1 MYLCC
6 RVSKYPTSKSI
17 SYFEASYGKAALSS
31 CQSSRLY
38 EEDKAS
44 TDDIHITRA
53 DEDDEVQYC
62 SSNGC
67 SRRYCNKKGRY
78 HLMSFYPKHFKL
90 WMKFTIT

>member
-67 SRRYCNKKGRY
+67 SRRYCNKKGEIPFNEF
-78 HLMSFYPKHFKL
+78 LSKTF
-90 WMKFTIT
+90 